1 MILIAHVVA
10 GFERVGKNSIEIEIE
25 INNIKEFKYR
35 LVSGRS
41 RESFVDLYSV

>member
-10 GFERVGKNSIEIEIE
+10 GFERVGKNSIEIEI
-25 INNIKEFKYR
+25 NNIKEFKYR
-35 LVSGRS
+35 LVSRRS

>member
-10 GFERVGKNSIEIEIE
+10 GFERVGKNSIE

-41 RESFVDLYSV
+41 RESFVDLYSL

>member
-10 GFERVGKNSIEIEIE
+10 GFERVGKNSIEIE